1 MKCPNTMVLFFL
13 LTILLTVSI
22 SNCKE
27 LKRDPDTGTIR
38 VLYIGAPFMTSPY
51 QTFRMD
57 PLLSTTPIQA
67 NQYALPMS
75 SIRKA
80 MRVYMPRTRE
90 SMTRNYDVIGIDDAS
105 WAVFEAKLISWMSS
119 ACKEDAMGMFMA
131 GGYESFGGNT
141 GFPSWGETTLSEV
154 MPVECIGGQY
164 MEAGPN
170 KVTDFEDELIRS
182 VPWDDYNRHST
193 FCGYN
198 LLVTKQQAHQL
209 SHIESMGR
217 EDPCWV
223 WWDVGNGRF
232 FASAGGFRGVSGWCQ
247 FYNWKY
253 YSDFVCNLQ
262 YFLAGLTP
270 PTDLELLHNTRA
282 TFQDVYNQ
290 RLILMSTLDFIARF
304 NADTRKADLK
314 IQEALESLNKA
325 RDQFVDLELAE
336 SKELAETS
344 YDQFEE
350 AYGLALEAKNA
361 AIFWIFVT
369 EWLVVSATSMVC
381 AFAIWTLMIRRR
393 LYREVQITRGGRRI
407 A

>member
-1 MKCPNTMVLFFL
+1 MRRPVF
-13 LTILLTVSI
+13 LTVFI
-22 SNCKE
+22 LVLICAAQAKE

-51 QTFRMD
+51 QTFKMD

-67 NQYALPMS
+67 NQYALPLS
-75 SIRKA
+75 WIKKA

-90 SMTRNYDVIGIDDAS
+90 SMVSKYDVIGIDDAS
-105 WAVFEAKLISWMSS
+105 WACYRFDLIRWMAD
-119 ACKEDAMGMFMA
+119 ACREDAMGMFMA
-131 GGYESFGGNT
+131 GGYESFGGNV
-141 GFPSWGETTLSEV
+141 GFPSWGDTTLSEV
-154 MPVECIGGQY
+154 MPVECLREYRGGANY
-164 MEAGPN
+164 
-170 KVTDFEDELIRS
+170 VDDFEDEFIRS
-182 VPWDDYNRHST
+182 IPWDTYHNHRL

-198 LLVTKQQAHQL
+198 VLLTRQGAHEL
-209 SHIESMGR
+209 SHMVSSTPGVVGR

-223 WWDVGNGRF
+223 WWDIGNGRF

-270 PTDLELLHNTRA
+270 PTDLELMHNTRSA
-282 TFQDVYNQ
+282 FKDVYNQ
-290 RLILMSTLDFIARF
+290 RLILMSTLDFISKF

-325 RDQFVDLELAE
+325 RDHFVDLELAE
-336 SKELAETS
+336 SRELAETS

-369 EWLVVSATSMVC
+369 EWLVVSATSMIC

-393 LYREVQITRGGRRI
+393 LYREVQVTRGGRRI
-407 A
+407 VQ